1 MDRFGLWPVQV
12 PMPLLDA
19 DDGAGSGGAAATTD
33 ADSGGQQEDGGSQ
46 QPKPQPYAVF
56 PDEKSF
62 MARLKREA
70 RSLLESEAKSLG
82 FESAEAMRAALKAL
96 REREEAEKSELERLR
111 EAAQKAEA
119 ERQAALAAA
128 NERLIRAEVKA
139 VAADL
144 GIVDPDAAYALMD
157 RSGVTVDD
165 DGQVQ
170 GVKAALEALAKS
182 KPYLVR
188 QDAASRS
195 GADFAGGSGD
205 SRKADMNAIIRR
217 AAGRA

>member
-1 MDRFGLWPVQV
+1 MLDRFGLFALPF
-12 PMPLLDA
+12 PMFEA
-19 DDGAGSGGAAATTD
+19 DDGAGSGGAATTD
-33 ADSGGQQEDGGSQ
+33 ADSGGQQEDGGEQQTQ
-46 QPKPQPYAVF
+46 QPFAVF

-170 GVKAALEALAKS
+170 GVKAALEALVKAKS
-182 KPYLVR
+182 YLVR

-217 AAGRA
+217 AAGRP